1 MITQVN
7 MSFFCNFVIQFFI
20 LQFGLIMINNKIN
33 HSSRRFVV
41 IAIFAIATLILL
53 VKLFMIQVLDN
64 SYKRSSD
71 NNTLRYITQYPARGK
86 IFDRNGNLL
95 VYNEAIYD
103 LMVIP
108 RQVKNIDTTALCNIL
123 NISKESYI
131 EKIRKARKYS
141 SFSPS
146 AFMTQFTKEEYGKIA
161 ESLHQFNG
169 FYFQTRSARKYPYP
183 IAAHTLGNIGEVD
196 KKDLEKDTYYKS
208 GDYIGK
214 SGIES
219 FYENE
224 LRGEKGLK
232 IIVVDVHNR
241 EKESFEEGKF
251 DTLPI
256 AGKDIFLGL
265 DAELQLYGEAL
276 MKNKTG
282 SIVAIE
288 PSSGEVLALVSS
300 PSYDPNELVGRV
312 RGDNYR
318 RLLND
323 SLKPLINRAT
333 SGIYPPGSTFKMIN
347 ALITLQSGAVHPN
360 SLISCEGPES
370 QPIRC
375 THNHSSPLDIYEA
388 IENSCNPYFW
398 KVFKQMF
405 SMPRFASSK
414 EAYNYWYN
422 NVISFGLGN
431 TYKTDIPSEVS
442 GNIPTAEFYDKMYR
456 GVWNSMTVRSLSIGQ
471 GEILVTPLQLAN
483 MAAVIANKGY
493 YYPPHL
499 IKSFDD
505 GTPIDST
512 MTTRR
517 SVDIKRKYFED
528 VKIGMCRV
536 FEGESGTARYSKIDS
551 IKIAGKTGTA
561 ENPHG
566 DDHSLF
572 MGFAP
577 ADNPKIAVAVVVEN
591 AGFGSQWA
599 APIASLMIEKY
610 LRGYI
615 KDTKKEKRFIE

>member
-1 MITQVN
+1 
-7 MSFFCNFVIQFFI
+7 
-20 LQFGLIMINNKIN
+20 MINNRVN
-33 HSSRRFVV
+33 YSSRKYII
-41 IAIFAIATLILL
+41 IAIFSVAVLILL
-53 VKLFMIQVLDN
+53 VKLFVIQIVN
-64 SYKRSSD
+64 QSYKRSSE

-108 RQVKNIDTTALCNIL
+108 RQVKNLDTMAFCSTM
-123 NISKESYI
+123 NISREFFNERMS
-131 EKIRKARKYS
+131 KARRYS

-146 AFMTQFTKEEYGKIA
+146 VFMAQITKEEYGMIA
-161 ESLHQFNG
+161 ENLHHYSG
-169 FYFQTRSARKYPYP
+169 FYFQIRSVRNYPYP
-183 IAAHTLGNIGEVD
+183 IASHALGNVGEVG
-196 KKDLEKDTYYKS
+196 KRDLERDSYYKG

-219 FYENE
+219 FYEKE
-224 LRGEKGLK
+224 LRGEKGMK

-241 EKESFEEGKF
+241 EKERFMDGQL
-251 DTLPI
+251 DTLPVT
-256 AGKDIFLGL
+256 GKDIYLGL
-265 DAELQLYGEAL
+265 DAELQAYGETL

-288 PSSGEVLALVSS
+288 PSTGQVLALVTS
-300 PSYDPNELVGRV
+300 PFYDPNELVGRV
-312 RGDNYR
+312 RGENYQK
-318 RLLND
+318 LLED
-323 SLKPLINRAT
+323 TLKPLVNRAT

-347 ALITLQSGAVHPN
+347 GLIALQSGVVKTNTSYP
-360 SLISCEGPES
+360 CYGPES

-375 THNHSSPLDIYEA
+375 THNHNSPVSLYEA

-398 KVFKQMF
+398 ESFKEMF
-405 SMPRFASSK
+405 ASPRFASSK
-414 EAYNYWYN
+414 EAYQYWYDL
-422 NVISFGLGN
+422 VTSFGLGA
-431 TYKTDIPSEVS
+431 TFKTDIPSEKS
-442 GNIPTAEFYDKMYR
+442 GNVPKSSFYDKMYR
-456 GVWNSMTVRSLSIGQ
+456 NVWNAMTVRSLSIGQ
-471 GEILVTPLQLAN
+471 GELLVTPLQLAN
-483 MAAVIANKGY
+483 MAAAIGNEGY

-499 IKSFDD
+499 IKSFSDD
-505 GTPIDST
+505 TPIDSS
-512 MTTRR
+512 MTTKK
-517 SVDIKRKYFED
+517 VINIKTSHFKD

-536 FEGESGTARYSKIDS
+536 FEGEGGTARFSKIDS
-551 IKIAGKTGTA
+551 IQVAGKTGTA

-577 ADNPKIAVAVVVEN
+577 VDNPQIAIAVVVEN

-615 KDTKKEKRFIE
+615 KDSKREKRFIE